1 MEEFYCVFCAEI
13 VTSRQ
18 EALLCGGCDRW
29 QHRRCHTGVDRA
41 TYRQAVRTGQDI
53 LWTCIYCTDK
63 TPVPVAA
70 SSMINTDSSTPSAL
84 PELSLPVSSPSD
96 LGTVME
102 VTMFS
107 APPSPTSGTRIEE
120 EPSPGIIESS
130 IEEPLL

>member
-1 MEEFYCVFCAEI
+1 MEEFYCIFCAEI

-53 LWTCIYCTDK
+53 LWTCIYCTDE

-70 SSMINTDSSTPSAL
+70 SSMINT
-84 PELSLPVSSPSD
+84 D

-107 APPSPTSGTRIEE
+107 APPSPPSGTRIEE
-120 EPSPGIIESS
+120 GNYIYIY
-130 IEEPLL
+130 IY

>member
-1 MEEFYCVFCAEI
+1 MEEFYCIFCAEI

-53 LWTCIYCTDK
+53 LWTCIYCTDE

-70 SSMINTDSSTPSAL
+70 SSMINT
-84 PELSLPVSSPSD
+84 ELSLPVSSPSD

-107 APPSPTSGTRIEE
+107 APPS
-120 EPSPGIIESS
+120 
-130 IEEPLL
+130 

>member
-1 MEEFYCVFCAEI
+1 MLRFRSIGEGIDSIKALAFYSHVTSSLEQHYSKSQSTLIIIDIMEEFYCIFCAEI

-53 LWTCIYCTDK
+53 LWTCIYCTDE

-70 SSMINTDSSTPSAL
+70 SSMINT
-84 PELSLPVSSPSD
+84 
-96 LGTVME
+96 
-102 VTMFS
+102 
-107 APPSPTSGTRIEE
+107 
-120 EPSPGIIESS
+120 GI
-130 IEEPLL
+130 